1 MSWSDEPHHHSPSLG
16 LLSLRLRLA
25 VWSKYLLDLLASS
38 MATATQTPSITS
50 APAIQIKNVVVE
62 AVSAGA
68 SASAKT
74 TIAAEIT
81 MKAVRS
87 LWRGTFLIGFILVR
101 FMRFK
106 SVPKRLG

>member
-1 MSWSDEPHHHSPSLG
+1 
-16 LLSLRLRLA
+16 
-25 VWSKYLLDLLASS
+25 
-38 MATATQTPSITS
+38 
-50 APAIQIKNVVVE
+50 
-62 AVSAGA
+62 
-68 SASAKT
+68 
-74 TIAAEIT
+74 